1 MRKKK
6 KSKRLSFTLGA
17 QTNYAA
23 NLPVI
28 KTFQQSQSCVRD
40 GGGGDLFGW
49 ECDPASIW
57 FQKKKNP
64 GHPILFFL
72 LFLGVSL
79 SLTCTHYNVSCPFFP
94 TGNQSAEGGKVW
106 HVLRPETIQLGAR
119 LAFAGGPFNIILSR
133 LDLILFFWIAYWYDA
148 FSAVALQWWTLP
160 RWSGRSSRRFFWFF
174 SLPTPV
180 CGPRFVTQC
189 GC

>member
-49 ECDPASIW
+49 ECDPASILIS
-57 FQKKKNP
+57 KKKKSGTP
-64 GHPILFFL
+64 HSLFSFFFL
-72 LFLGVSL
+72 VSL

-106 HVLRPETIQLGAR
+106 HVLRPETIQLGTR

-133 LDLILFFWIAYWYDA
+133 LDLILFFLNCLLIWRILRRCSPMVNITEMVRPEQQEI
-148 FSAVALQWWTLP
+148 FLIFLP
-160 RWSGRSSRRFFWFF
+160 PH
-174 SLPTPV
+174 PTPLLLAV
-180 CGPRFVTQC
+180 RVL
-189 GC
+189 